1 MEKMIRILAVILGG
15 IIAFLWFIFSTIKPD
30 PVQWVSFQGEGFRCR
45 VPSGTHSLVEKDGWR
60 KNVFSSAGRLYLSTR
75 SAEGD
80 AEDQIAAYRHYLDPG
95 YEASIPVF
103 DNGRFFLE
111 KRGKYR
117 RYVYLFT
124 AGDTFFWVENSV
136 RGSTLR
142 TYKDILDEVV
152 ASLEVDGR
160 AVSPEF
166 RNRTGEINKAIRWY
180 SQGEELLFALM
191 MGIPVAIILLV
202 ALVILPFIGKLP
214 NFRGKRPIR
223 TAINLFAW
231 VRRPG
236 RINGTL
242 TALALFDDRLVVYI
256 WRRPFLVITKH
267 EGSVASIP
275 GKESLVLRQ
284 GNKQA
289 TVDVDYPLRWLS
301 ELSARGFHVAR
312 K

>member
-1 MEKMIRILAVILGG
+1 MDKMIRILAVILGG
-15 IIAFLWFIFSTIKPD
+15 IIAILWFIFSTIKPD
-30 PVQWVSFQGEGFRCR
+30 SIEWVSFEGDGYRCQ
-45 VPSGTHSLVEKDGWR
+45 VPAGKPAFVEKDGWH
-60 KNVFSSAGRLYLSTR
+60 KHIFANGRLYLSTR
-75 SAEGD
+75 PAEGEAD
-80 AEDQIAAYRHYLDPG
+80 DQITAYRHYLNPA

-103 DNGRFFLE
+103 DHGRFFLE

-124 AGDTFFWVENSV
+124 AGNTFFWVENSV

-142 TYKDILDEVV
+142 TYKDILDDVV

-160 AVSPEF
+160 TVSPEF
-166 RNRTGEINKAIRWY
+166 KDRTDEINKAIRWY
-180 SQGEELLFALM
+180 SQGEDLLFTLM
-191 MGIPVAIILLV
+191 MGVPVAIILLV
-202 ALVILPFIGKLP
+202 AGVILPFIGKLP
-214 NFRGKRPIR
+214 KFRGQRPIR
-223 TAINLFAW
+223 TATDRFAW

-242 TALALFDDRLVVYI
+242 TALALFENRLVIYI
-256 WRRPFLVITKH
+256 WRRPFMTITKH
-267 EGSVASIP
+267 DGTVATIP

-301 ELSARGFHVAR
+301 ELSARGFPVTR
-312 K
+312 NQ